1 MTKETVP
8 VTTRRASEEWSR
20 FYTRPQVY
28 DIALIHAS
36 FITHAFPWHVHDYYA
51 IGVIETGRQTF
62 SCRGDKHRTP
72 AGGIFVI
79 HPDEPHTGEP
89 AVAGGFTY
97 RTFYPSAGLMQHAAT
112 ELTGRDGVMP
122 FFPAPMILDDALSRQ
137 LVALHRTL
145 IGPAST
151 LECETRLLETL
162 TTLIGRHADQQGA
175 PQRLG
180 RERDAVRRAREYID
194 AHYDRDLSLAALARL
209 VDLSPFYLA
218 RVFRA
223 EVGMPPHA
231 YLESVRIRTAQELL
245 TGGTPLAD
253 VAYGTGFADQSHF
266 TRRFRRCIGVTPGAY
281 MQQRK
286 IVQDTSLRG
295 A

>member
-1 MTKETVP
+1 M
-8 VTTRRASEEWSR
+8 RAAEEWSR

-28 DIALIHAS
+28 DIAFIHAA
-36 FITHAFPWHVHDYYA
+36 FVTHAFPWHVHDYYA

-62 SCRGDKHRTP
+62 SCRGSKHRTP
-72 AGGIFVI
+72 VGGIFVV

-89 AVAGGFTY
+89 AIATGFTY
-97 RTFYPSAGLMQHAAT
+97 RTFYPSADLMAHAAA
-112 ELTGRDGVMP
+112 ELTGTVQPMP
-122 FFPAPMILDDALSRQ
+122 YFPTPVIVDDALSRR
-137 LVALHRTL
+137 LVALHRAL

-151 LECETRLLETL
+151 LEGETRLLATFAD
-162 TTLIGRHADQQGA
+162 LIARHADGRRA

-180 RERDAVRRAREYID
+180 QERAAIRRARAYMD
-194 AHYDRDLSLAALARL
+194 AHYDRDLSLTDLARI

-231 YLESVRIRTAQELL
+231 YLESVRIRAAQGLL
-245 TGGTPLAD
+245 ASGTPLAE
-253 VAYGTGFADQSHF
+253 VAYATGFADQSHF

-281 MQQRK
+281 LRQRK
-286 IVQDTSLRG
+286 IVQDAAGRSSYP
-295 A
+295 AS